1 VKLPKPSQR
10 LEGNPSSS
18 SIASISAAKI
28 AHQLLQVWWVLNQNP
43 AKENGRRISG
53 TRKRQELLSKSLEY
67 QPMTNER
74 LNFQLELGRQ

>member
-28 AHQLLQVWWVLNQNP
+28 AHQLLQVLNQNP
-43 AKENGRRISG
+43 AKEIGRRISG